1 MGVDEVIKVVTETAV
16 ILVEGLG
23 AVFDPEERLWS

>member
-1 MGVDEVIKVVTETAV
+1 MKGQLYRLAISASLIV

-23 AVFDPEERLWS
+23 AASKWG

>member
-1 MGVDEVIKVVTETAV
+1 VKGQLYRLAISASLIV

-23 AVFDPEERLWS
+23 AASKWG

>member
-1 MGVDEVIKVVTETAV
+1 VKGRLYRLAISTGLLV

-23 AVFDPEERLWS
+23 AASKWG